1 MILEAVSNLYDSSYL
16 ARTHPVLSV
25 GSQAPASATPM
36 APTEEPATLPRG
48 SAPASQALGGSS
60 VTAVSLASGTS
71 VASSLTARAAAHVS
85 AGCCAISSWEPQCCS
100 CFEPNSVAV
109 AAKFALLHQLNDF
122 FFPPPCSACNCDPV
136 GSVRDD
142 CEQMT
147 GLCSCKTGITGM
159 KCNQC
164 PNGSKMGMAGCEK
177 GEGEVCGT
185 QKCCSTKSLGELR
198 PEEGIWI

>member
-1 MILEAVSNLYDSSYL
+1 M
-16 ARTHPVLSV
+16 
-25 GSQAPASATPM
+25 
-36 APTEEPATLPRG
+36 
-48 SAPASQALGGSS
+48 
-60 VTAVSLASGTS
+60 
-71 VASSLTARAAAHVS
+71 
-85 AGCCAISSWEPQCCS
+85 
-100 CFEPNSVAV
+100 AV

-177 GEGEVCGT
+177 GEREVCGT
-185 QKCCSTKSLGELR
+185 QKCCSTESLGELR
-198 PEEGIWI
+198 PEEGDLDLTLALGFCYFLCLVCVLFISSPFSPYPRPISSKIL